1 MPTFAIVAKAAT
13 AEAAKSGG
21 SHLLEQVTASL
32 DDRRLR
38 FALSSLLEGADEL
51 RRKTPPL
58 GDPAMSLLL
67 ARRGAAEWEPR
78 LAKAT
83 PLYPLIRIV
92 LAAPKAWMLGGATA
106 IVSASLDALGVAGDS
121 GVGPRLR
128 HPHLAPVEYDGVA
141 LLLIPR
147 GGTCALLPWLLEYAE
162 PAVRAELRRHVPSDV
177 RAAGG
182 GQTGTHPPPQRSS
195 TPV

>member
-1 MPTFAIVAKAAT
+1 
-13 AEAAKSGG
+13 
-21 SHLLEQVTASL
+21 
-32 DDRRLR
+32 
-38 FALSSLLEGADEL
+38 
-51 RRKTPPL
+51 
-58 GDPAMSLLL
+58 
-67 ARRGAAEWEPR
+67 
-78 LAKAT
+78 
-83 PLYPLIRIV
+83 
-92 LAAPKAWMLGGATA
+92 MLGGATA

-147 GGTCALLPWLLEYAE
+147 GGTCALLPWLLKYAE
-162 PAVRAELRRHVPSDV
+162 PAVRAELRRRVPSDV